1 MGFKFLKFLQRY
13 IQNDLD
19 LIVSTDPNLLDELM
33 QDCLALIK
41 ICAIKPLGLFPFRS
55 FRLEDFGRAIL
66 QEFRMARKK
75 CLELETQAQLRTGR
89 K

>member
-1 MGFKFLKFLQRY
+1 MRGLFKVLLCPFSGAVGHGMGFKFLKFLQRY

-41 ICAIKPLGLFPFRS
+41 ICAIVGIGPSEQIVTVSLHF
-55 FRLEDFGRAIL
+55 FGCFL
-66 QEFRMARKK
+66 
-75 CLELETQAQLRTGR
+75 
-89 K
+89 